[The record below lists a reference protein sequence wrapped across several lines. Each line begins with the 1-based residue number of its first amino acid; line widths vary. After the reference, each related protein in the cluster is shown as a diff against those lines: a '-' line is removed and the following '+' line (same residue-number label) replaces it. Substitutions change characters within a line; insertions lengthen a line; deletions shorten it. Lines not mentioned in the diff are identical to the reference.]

1 MTSVIVMIATAAL
14 GFVAFVMGIRV
25 GRAAA
30 NEKWVQVVAGEDD
43 CALVE
48 AMAAHGYQLVD
59 DEDAEPSSIDGANN
73 SQLNLPAFDD
83 DDTTA

>member
-25 GRAAA
+25 GRATA
-30 NEKWVQVVAGEDD
+30 NEEWVQVVAGQDD
-43 CALVE
+43 ALVQ

-59 DEDAEPSSIDGANN
+59 DEDEEPSPIEGANT